1 MMVGREN
8 YGKKFNRAKVKREFK
23 RQVEDELAY
32 MNEEEE
38 VDIK

>member
-8 YGKKFNRAKVKREFK
+8 YSKKFNRAKVKREFK
-23 RQVEDELAY
+23 RQLEDELAY